1 MENNKKLRRKR
12 KLYKMVVNE
21 GADSGVNAISLV
33 LTPAI
38 MKEFVALS
46 KTPPKR
52 VNLQEDKRIIVSPV
66 LIPDID
72 IPRYDEETGEEYDIV
87 FGKEEIAK
95 IAENFLMEGNQNE
108 ATLEHDEE
116 VDGVSVIESWI
127 KESEN
132 DKSKDYGFGDLPVG
146 TWFVKMKILNDELWA
161 KVKSG
166 EVRGLSIEGMFS
178 HELVENAMVK
188 MRAQSEEAK
197 AQNVL
202 NAIRNITS
210 EDIEN
215 ELDAEVL
222 LASMKGIFKN
232 DSRFK
237 SGKKYELES
246 YTDYPDGVVNN
257 AKAAVEWADKNGWG
271 NCGTAVGK
279 IRATQLAGKK
289 PISVDTIKRMRAYLI
304 RHEVDLEKS
313 TSFSDGCGYLMYQ
326 AWGGKAG
333 LRWATSK
340 LKELGVLE
348 LSNEEIYGKRY
359 INLYESEPNF
369 TNNYT
374 TPAMGKPTY
383 FDLGLEDACWEGYV
397 AIGTKIK
404 DGREVPNCVPEE
416 KLMALAKAIM
426 DMGEVELD
434 TAVGIAS
441 SYAGQFGGGGKQ
453 MSESDY
459 LKKRNAPGP
468 LLELGGFNYQKPTT
482 KDADEASM
490 RYKSFAIEC
499 PPATQDIKINLA
511 NRQNAI
517 DVANYGPLNPNEPN
531 EEYWKAKGEKF
542 KTTPEAAKES
552 RCGNCAFFNIKKEM
566 LACIAEGIGGNVK
579 DEYEVIDAGQLGYC
593 EAFDFKCA
601 AKRSCDAWVIG
612 GPLKD

>member
-1 MENNKKLRRKR
+1 MEKNKQLRRKR

-72 IPRYDEETGEEYDIV
+72 IPRFDEETGEEYDIV

-116 VDGVSVIESWI
+116 IDGVSVIESWI

-132 DKSKDYGFGDLPVG
+132 DKSKDYGFDDLPVG

-202 NAIRNITS
+202 NAIRDIIN
-210 EDIEN
+210 EDIDEA
-215 ELDAEVL
+215 LDAEVL
-222 LASMKGIFKN
+222 LSMMKGIIKK
-232 DSRFK
+232 DSRYK
-237 SGKKYELES
+237 AGKKYELES
-246 YTDYPDGVVNN
+246 YNDYPSGVVNN
-257 AKAAVEWADKNGWG
+257 AKAAQDWAEKNGWG
-271 NCGTAVGK
+271 SCGTPVGK
-279 IRATQLAGKK
+279 IRSSQLANKK

-313 TSFSDGCGYLMYQ
+313 KSFSDGCGYLMYQ

-333 LRWATSK
+333 LVWATKK

-359 INLYESEPNF
+359 INLYETEPNF

-397 AIGTKIK
+397 AIGTKML

-426 DMGEVELD
+426 EMGDVELE
-434 TAVGIAS
+434 TAIGVAS
-441 SYAGQFGGGGKQ
+441 SYAGQFGDNKKQPSEADILKRRNKDGKI
-453 MSESDY
+453 MEM
-459 LKKRNAPGP
+459 
-468 LLELGGFNYQKPTT
+468 GGFIESRPSTQESN
-482 KDADEASM
+482 DASM
-490 RYKSFAIEC
+490 RYKSF
-499 PPATQDIKINLA
+499 
-511 NRQNAI
+511 
-517 DVANYGPLNPNEPN
+517 
-531 EEYWKAKGEKF
+531 
-542 KTTPEAAKES
+542 
-552 RCGNCAFFNIKKEM
+552 
-566 LACIAEGIGGNVK
+566 
-579 DEYEVIDAGQLGYC
+579 
-593 EAFDFKCA
+593 
-601 AKRSCDAWVIG
+601 
-612 GPLKD
+612 